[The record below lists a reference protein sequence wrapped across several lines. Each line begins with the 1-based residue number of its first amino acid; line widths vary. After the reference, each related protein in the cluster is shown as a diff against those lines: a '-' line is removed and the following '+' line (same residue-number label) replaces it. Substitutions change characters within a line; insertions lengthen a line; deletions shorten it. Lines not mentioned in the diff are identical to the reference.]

1 MGVSDRVQPELSRH
15 CERTLYY
22 HAHHEEIAMPKKK
35 TVRKDGRAVHQ
46 SKGDQRKAMKWA
58 KTQQELLTRRRE
70 LQEQRESKP

>member
-1 MGVSDRVQPELSRH
+1 MEHGYPTQPAISWPRH
-15 CERTLYY
+15 RAQLDHGYTEG
-22 HAHHEEIAMPKKK
+22 IDVPKKK